1 MKLPTKIDLF
11 FDTLHTSLLQEVQ
24 SAIDVV
30 SKEKSVPDKGR
41 NCVTKDERVRRKK
54 HGED

>member
-24 SAIDVV
+24 SAINVV

>member
-24 SAIDVV
+24 SAINVV
-30 SKEKSVPDKGR
+30 SKEKSVPDEGR